1 MRSVRKTFRTR
12 LVPFRVGVIREKV
25 VLSVTKTEEMIER
38 AKKVAGSVEER
49 ERQRLSFA
57 YGNAKT
63 ENDLVTW
70 EMVEK
75 AAEKHKKA

>member
-1 MRSVRKTFRTR
+1 MSN
-12 LVPFRVGVIREKV
+12 I
-25 VLSVTKTEEMIER
+25 EEMIER
-38 AKKVAGSVEER
+38 AKNAAVTADEK

-70 EMVEK
+70 EMVEQ
-75 AAEKHKKA
+75 AALKHKKA

>member
-1 MRSVRKTFRTR
+1 M
-12 LVPFRVGVIREKV
+12 
-25 VLSVTKTEEMIER
+25 TKTEEMIER
-38 AKKVAGSVEER
+38 AKKVAPTAEQK

-70 EMVEK
+70 DMVKE
-75 AAEKHKKA
+75 AALKHKKA

>member
-1 MRSVRKTFRTR
+1 MIVSK
-12 LVPFRVGVIREKV
+12 I
-25 VLSVTKTEEMIER
+25 EEMIER
-38 AKKVAGSVEER
+38 AKNATVTAEEK

-70 EMVEK
+70 EMVES
-75 AAEKHKKA
+75 AASKHKKA